1 MQRLRINQLVSKRL
15 MCYWETLA
23 VLVLMVIGV
32 AGCWWPAKA
41 GDASEGKPRLK
52 VDRAEV
58 DLGDL
63 PYGAPAKAVFTLT
76 NTGDGVLKIVGEP
89 QVKILKGC

>member
-1 MQRLRINQLVSKRL
+1 MAIGIAAG
-15 MCYWETLA
+15 WE
-23 VLVLMVIGV
+23 
-32 AGCWWPAKA
+32 PAQA
-41 GDASEGKPRLK
+41 GDVSGGKPRLG
-52 VDRAEV
+52 VDRTEV

-76 NTGDGVLKIVGEP
+76 NTGDGLLKIVGEP

>member
-1 MQRLRINQLVSKRL
+1 MQRQWVTRWLLRLLLWR
-15 MCYWETLA
+15 WDALA
-23 VLVLMVIGV
+23 VLGLMAIGIA
-32 AGCWWPAKA
+32 AGWEPTRA
-41 GDASEGKPRLK
+41 GDASDGKPRLG
-52 VDRAEV
+52 VDRTEV

>member
-1 MQRLRINQLVSKRL
+1 MPQRRQWLSTLLIWRWHRFVVLGLIAIGGAVG
-15 MCYWETLA
+15 WEP
-23 VLVLMVIGV
+23 VQ
-32 AGCWWPAKA
+32 
-41 GDASEGKPRLK
+41 ASEAPDGKPHLV
-52 VDRAEV
+52 VDRTEV

-63 PYGAPAKAVFTLT
+63 PYGAPAKAVFTLN

>member
-1 MQRLRINQLVSKRL
+1 MQRSWGTEWLSRL
-15 MCYWETLA
+15 LMWRWDTLA
-23 VLVLMVIGV
+23 VLGLIAIGIA
-32 AGCWWPAKA
+32 AGWGPVQA
-41 GDASEGKPRLK
+41 GDASDGKPRLV
-52 VDRAEV
+52 VDRTEV

-63 PYGAPAKAVFTLT
+63 PYGTPGKAVFTLT

>member
-1 MQRLRINQLVSKRL
+1 MQRQWVTRWLSRILLWR
-15 MCYWETLA
+15 WDTLA
-23 VLVLMVIGV
+23 VLGLLAVGIA
-32 AGCWWPAKA
+32 AGWEPVQA
-41 GDASEGKPRLK
+41 GEASEGKPRLV
-52 VDRAEV
+52 VDRTEV

-63 PYGAPAKAVFTLT
+63 PYDAPAKAVFTLT